1 MTDFALSE
9 SKNAKGAKDAR
20 GARGASV
27 IQCGVCV
34 CCAVRVVCVKT
45 MTLDEKY
52 QSLRRI
58 LREMESVLVAFS
70 GGVDSTFL
78 AFAAHD
84 VLGDRA
90 AAVTAWS
97 RNYPEFDPGELRQL
111 VARLGIRHHAVE
123 YDEMTIPH
131 FQENSVERCYHCKRY
146 LFARFAQLANELD
159 AKFLIDGSNAD
170 DAHDFRPG
178 RRALQELGIRSPLQE
193 AGLTK
198 AEIRQLSRQL
208 ALPTWK
214 KPSMPCLAT
223 RVPYDM
229 PITPAV
235 LDMVSQA
242 ETFLRQFGFQQ
253 IRVRHH
259 GNLARIELVSSEME
273 RLFSEQLTTQ
283 IIARFKEIGYAYVTL
298 DLQGFRSGSMNEV
311 LR

>member
-1 MTDFALSE
+1 
-9 SKNAKGAKDAR
+9 
-20 GARGASV
+20 
-27 IQCGVCV
+27 
-34 CCAVRVVCVKT
+34 

-52 QSLRRI
+52 QTLQRI
-58 LREMESVLVAFS
+58 LREMESVFVAFS

-97 RNYPEFDPGELRQL
+97 RNYPEFDPDELRQL
-111 VARLGIRHHAVE
+111 VARIGIRHHAVE

-146 LFARFAQLANELD
+146 LFARFAQLAKELD
-159 AKFLIDGSNAD
+159 ATFLIDGSNAD
-170 DAHDFRPG
+170 DARDFRPG

-223 RVPYDM
+223 RVPYNM
-229 PITPAV
+229 EITPAA

-259 GNLARIELVSSEME
+259 GNLARIELINSEME
-273 RLFSEQLTTQ
+273 RLFSERLTAQ
-283 IIARFKEIGYAYVTL
+283 IVTRFKEIGYAYVTL

-311 LR
+311 LK

>member
-1 MTDFALSE
+1 
-9 SKNAKGAKDAR
+9 
-20 GARGASV
+20 
-27 IQCGVCV
+27 
-34 CCAVRVVCVKT
+34 

-52 QSLRRI
+52 QTLQRI
-58 LREMESVLVAFS
+58 LREMGSALVAFS

-78 AFAAHD
+78 AFAAHE

-97 RNYPEFDPGELRQL
+97 RNYPEFDPDELRQL
-111 VARLGIRHHAVE
+111 VARLGIRHHSVE
-123 YDEMTIPH
+123 YDEMAIPH

-146 LFARFAQLANELD
+146 LFARFAQLAKELD
-159 AKFLIDGSNAD
+159 TKFLIDGSNAD

-178 RRALQELGIRSPLQE
+178 RRALQEMGIRSPLQE

-198 AEIRQLSRQL
+198 TEIRQLSRQL
-208 ALPTWK
+208 ALPTWN

-223 RVPYDM
+223 RVPYGM
-229 PITPAV
+229 EITPAV
-235 LDMVSQA
+235 LDMINQS

-259 GNLARIELVSSEME
+259 GNLARIELVNSDME
-273 RLFSEQLTTQ
+273 RLFAEQLAER
-283 IIARFKEIGYAYVTL
+283 IVRRLKEIGYAYVTL

-311 LR
+311 LA

>member
-1 MTDFALSE
+1 
-9 SKNAKGAKDAR
+9 
-20 GARGASV
+20 
-27 IQCGVCV
+27 
-34 CCAVRVVCVKT
+34 

-52 QSLRRI
+52 QTLQHI
-58 LREMESVLVAFS
+58 LGEMDSVLVAFS

-78 AFAAHD
+78 AFAARQ
-84 VLGDRA
+84 VLGDCA

-97 RNYPEFDPGELRQL
+97 RHYPEFDPDELRQL
-111 VARLGIRHHAVE
+111 VARLGIRHHTVE

-131 FQENSVERCYHCKRY
+131 FQENSVERCYHCKCY
-146 LFARFAQLANELD
+146 LFGQFTQLAKELN

-170 DAHDFRPG
+170 DEHDFRPG
-178 RRALQELGIRSPLQE
+178 RRALQEMGIRSPLQE

-208 ALPTWK
+208 ALPTWN

-229 PITPAV
+229 EITPAV
-235 LDMVSQA
+235 LNMVNQA
-242 ETFLRQFGFQQ
+242 ETFLRQFGFQH

-259 GNLARIELVSSEME
+259 GNLARIELVKRDME
-273 RLFSEQLTTQ
+273 WLFSEQLTEQ
-283 IIARFKEIGYAYVTL
+283 ISARFKDIGYTYVTL

-311 LR
+311 LREKG